1 MVQLVQMVIMAVEF
15 PAGVMNHYLRT
26 VWCSAGSYMISGRF
40 GRHIV
45 RFRGIRSNSLDCRT
59 SEQERGCSLQYL
71 RHCQT
76 LSSLNEV
83 CHWGSHVRIVMQCAR
98 GIFME
103 LFSWQIVWTLHSHEP
118 RVTNL
123 TDISLSDRCRL
134 YAGWHKEISS
144 SNQVSKVID
153 LVDYH
158 VRQLSGVS
166 GPDEPGMPHT
176 SEKLTPYL
184 AEKYYTQAVWC
195 PLIMCSFLGIP
206 ILSKSPPK

>member
-1 MVQLVQMVIMAVEF
+1 
-15 PAGVMNHYLRT
+15 
-26 VWCSAGSYMISGRF
+26 
-40 GRHIV
+40 
-45 RFRGIRSNSLDCRT
+45 
-59 SEQERGCSLQYL
+59 
-71 RHCQT
+71 
-76 LSSLNEV
+76 
-83 CHWGSHVRIVMQCAR
+83 
-98 GIFME
+98 
-103 LFSWQIVWTLHSHEP
+103 
-118 RVTNL
+118 
-123 TDISLSDRCRL
+123 
-134 YAGWHKEISS
+134 
-144 SNQVSKVID
+144 VSKVID